1 MRATQEVQHSLIWRG
16 VHRLGHQN
24 HRAGPREARFPPGG
38 KCQPSVK
45 VGSFVS
51 FKYINIF
58 PDDKGALGE
67 TSISNVKAYAENSHT
82 VTA

>member
-1 MRATQEVQHSLIWRG
+1 MESGTQAGTAKPQGWAQRG
-16 VHRLGHQN
+16 KISTL
-24 HRAGPREARFPPGG
+24 GG

-45 VGSFVS
+45 AGSFVS